1 MSAIRKTVS
10 FKNLSDV
17 LSGLGF
23 TDEETANVMEQFSSV
38 TWGNAAYTLIGNNFA
53 LNCILDGVPLSYD
66 ANQLG
71 NIISRYWELVGQ
83 DDFINM
89 EA

>member
-1 MSAIRKTVS
+1 MSAVRKTVS

-17 LSGLGF
+17 LSGLGL
-23 TDEETANVMEQFSSV
+23 TDKETVHVIEVGFSNV
-38 TWGNAAYTLIGNNFA
+38 TWGNAAYTLVGNNFA
-53 LNCILDGVPLSYD
+53 LNNILDGLPSYD

-71 NIISRYWELVGQ
+71 DIISRYWELVGQ